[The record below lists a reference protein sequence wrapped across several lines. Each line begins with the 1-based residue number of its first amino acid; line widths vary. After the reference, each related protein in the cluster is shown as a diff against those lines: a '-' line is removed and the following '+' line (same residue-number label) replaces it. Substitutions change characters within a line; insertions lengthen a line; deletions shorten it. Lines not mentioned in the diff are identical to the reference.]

1 MSDAQIERT
10 VVNIKSDSYNEFFV
24 ARGEVIKFDG
34 FLRVYNEGTDDEIE
48 EEKGVLPV
56 LSINENLNLLSI
68 SSRESFSRP
77 PSRFTEASLVKK
89 LEELGIGRPATY
101 ATTISTIQNRGYI
114 AKGVNEGLDRNYN
127 LITKVDKIKWI
138 YLRDNPYKIE
148 ALAFLDYDMPKKI
161 EEFLENFADRRNAF
175 NSILLNK
182 LEGFFADLEWELNLN
197 PYATSFKTIKI

>member
-48 EEKGVLPV
+48 EEKGVLPA

-101 ATTISTIQNRGYI
+101 ATTISTIQN
-114 AKGVNEGLDRNYN
+114 LS
-127 LITKVDKIKWI
+127 LIHI
-138 YLRDNPYKIE
+138 
-148 ALAFLDYDMPKKI
+148 
-161 EEFLENFADRRNAF
+161 
-175 NSILLNK
+175 
-182 LEGFFADLEWELNLN
+182 
-197 PYATSFKTIKI
+197 